1 MKKPELL
8 APVGDTI
15 VVDSEKG
22 NYTISEIIV
31 DKTNIP
37 KAEKGQT
44 VQIGKMKGN
53 IISSPITQERLK

>member
-8 APVGDTI
+8 APIGDTI

-44 VQIGKMKGN
+44 VQIGRMKDN
-53 IISSPITQERLK
+53 IASS